1 MSQQIDI
8 EGGMN
13 HINQLIIG
21 SLTQNKH
28 DRQQGKQRS
37 RFLPANPQLNLL
49 SVLPTRYA
57 YLKCVATLA
66 LEQMNLDEATTQ
78 IMLSFI

>member
-1 MSQQIDI
+1 MSQQINI

-13 HINQLIIG
+13 QINQLIIS
-21 SLTQNKH
+21 SLSQNKH
-28 DRQQGKQRS
+28 DRQQGKCSLRYLGAKP
-37 RFLPANPQLNLL
+37 RLLCLPLIPAQN
-49 SVLPTRYA
+49 A